1 MFSEIFQDL
10 ILQYDTLVY
19 AQFTRNTNK
28 TIRRKRGSDDEED
41 ESNESDWTP
50 TSPVDKQVL
59 TPL

>member
-41 ESNESDWTP
+41 ESNESD
-50 TSPVDKQVL
+50 
-59 TPL
+59 